1 MAIYYYAEVDPDTG
15 KCYTISMLSEP
26 VEKPTMIPLP
36 PDHSVQLGDIYDF
49 EAGAWH
55 KPEPTAIESAQ

>member
-1 MAIYYYAEVDPDTG
+1 MPVYIYAEVEEDTG
-15 KCYTISMLSEP
+15 RCHTISMLSAP

-49 EAGAWH
+49 ETGTWR